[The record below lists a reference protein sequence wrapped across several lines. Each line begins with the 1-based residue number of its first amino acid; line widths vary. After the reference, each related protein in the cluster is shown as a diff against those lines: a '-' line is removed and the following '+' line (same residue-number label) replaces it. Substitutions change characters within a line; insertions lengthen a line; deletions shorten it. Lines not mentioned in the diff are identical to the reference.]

1 MVDDVERGQVGE
13 LLPGNEKQG
22 VGKINKL
29 KIEIIIMISCRC
41 SLTISVISVL
51 LLVWQY
57 HKLDYY
63 IGKCI

>member
-29 KIEIIIMISCRC
+29 KIEMIIMIF
-41 SLTISVISVL
+41 LQMQLDNIG
-51 LLVWQY
+51 
-57 HKLDYY
+57 HKCAITGLA
-63 IGKCI
+63 IP